1 MGKQEVLLVI
11 FATYDE
17 HIPRVGNDLCAG
29 IKNNRSPDVGL
40 RLFFCGWDRGLVRV
54 PVLGHE
60 PDPGPNAH
68 CADALKKPRTLIN
81 QTFRA
86 NICHADGGSRT
97 RTMSPSADFESA
109 ASAISPHP
117 RTSS

>member
-40 RLFFCGWDRGLVRV
+40 RLFFLW
-54 PVLGHE
+54 LGQGSGTC
-60 PDPGPNAH
+60 PRTGTCTRPLSQRALGDT
-68 CADALKKPRTLIN
+68 LKKL
-81 QTFRA
+81 
-86 NICHADGGSRT
+86 
-97 RTMSPSADFESA
+97 
-109 ASAISPHP
+109 
-117 RTSS
+117 

>member
-54 PVLGHE
+54 PTRIGRYIKKAPNVIK
-60 PDPGPNAH
+60 PD
-68 CADALKKPRTLIN
+68 I
-81 QTFRA
+81 Q
-86 NICHADGGSRT
+86 S
-97 RTMSPSADFESA
+97 
-109 ASAISPHP
+109 
-117 RTSS
+117 

>member
-40 RLFFCGWDRGLVRV
+40 RLFFLWGG
-54 PVLGHE
+54 G
-60 PDPGPNAH
+60 G
-68 CADALKKPRTLIN
+68 
-81 QTFRA
+81 
-86 NICHADGGSRT
+86 GGS
-97 RTMSPSADFESA
+97 SA
-109 ASAISPHP
+109 P
-117 RTSS
+117 